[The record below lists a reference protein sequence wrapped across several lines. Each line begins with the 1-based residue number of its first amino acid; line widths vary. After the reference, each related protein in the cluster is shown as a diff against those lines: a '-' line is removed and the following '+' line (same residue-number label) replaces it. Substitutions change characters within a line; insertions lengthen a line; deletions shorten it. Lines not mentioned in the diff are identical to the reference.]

1 LLEGEIRDLP
11 AHVRR
16 LLRPRNGREA
26 ITPLDSIDV
35 DDVGVRLA
43 VLAEC
48 RNYADELAVSEVT
61 LRVHSE
67 LQSYFD
73 NGTQILLERLRV
85 SPPAELALRQSQ
97 VDAAV
102 RFSAKLFGANYAGLL
117 ARAAD
122 IAVKDE
128 QKSARV

>member
-1 LLEGEIRDLP
+1 
-11 AHVRR
+11 
-16 LLRPRNGREA
+16 
-26 ITPLDSIDV
+26 
-35 DDVGVRLA
+35 
-43 VLAEC
+43 
-48 RNYADELAVSEVT
+48 
-61 LRVHSE
+61 
-67 LQSYFD
+67 
-73 NGTQILLERLRV
+73 V